1 MIRWFFPLVLVLVWL
16 TLNAGVLIDAI
27 TYRDLRTMAR
37 AILPMDWRAIHA
49 ANTPAEAIEAA
60 MTAPQRVALTDAF
73 GQFADTPRGVV
84 LRLPMG
90 LDTEELSLETGCFRY
105 ARTGLTFIVW
115 QIDTR
120 FHCL

>member
-1 MIRWFFPLVLVLVWL
+1 MIRWFLPLVFVRGWL

-27 TYRDLRTMAR
+27 TYRDLRTTAR

-49 ANTPAEAIEAA
+49 ATETANAIEAA
-60 MTAPQRVALTDAF
+60 MTAPQRVALSDAF
-73 GQFADTPRGVV
+73 GQLAETPRGVV
-84 LRLPMG
+84 LRLPVG

-120 FHCL
+120 LHCL